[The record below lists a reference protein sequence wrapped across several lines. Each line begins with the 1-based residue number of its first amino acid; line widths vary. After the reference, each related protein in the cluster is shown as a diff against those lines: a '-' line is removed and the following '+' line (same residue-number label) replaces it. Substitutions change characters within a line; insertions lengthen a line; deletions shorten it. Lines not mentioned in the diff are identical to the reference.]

1 MMFPAAMM
9 NSLRK
14 DSMKKIGRVIKFYNS
29 FFFVQVEEELIP
41 CKLRGLLKRDK
52 KIGSAVCVGDFVEIS
67 KLKDKSGVIENVQSR
82 RNILIRPPVANVD
95 RVILTFAV
103 DAPRLHPLLLNR
115 FLVLAE
121 KSALDEIII
130 CVNKIDLT
138 AEKNFLSEY
147 EPLYK
152 VLRVSAVTGEGV
164 DELREILS
172 NGVTVF
178 AGPSGVG
185 KSSLLNA
192 IDKNLKLKVGK
203 ISEKILRGKH
213 TTRISELIKFSG
225 GFLVDTPGFSAVD
238 LVEAGLDK
246 KNLWNYF
253 KEFAPFAADC
263 KFLNGCSHSHEPDCG
278 VKAAVEQ
285 GKILRER
292 YESYLALLEEVNTE
306 KIY

>member
-1 MMFPAAMM
+1 M
-9 NSLRK
+9 SRE
-14 DSMKKIGRVIKFYNS
+14 IGRVIKFYNS
-29 FFFVQVEEELIP
+29 FFFVKAGNEVIP

-52 KIGSAVCVGDFVEIS
+52 KIGSAVNVGDFVEIS
-67 KLKDKSGVIENVQSR
+67 RLKDKSGVIESVQLR

-103 DAPRLHPLLLNR
+103 DAPKLHPLLLNR

-121 KSALDEIII
+121 KSELAEIII
-130 CVNKIDLT
+130 CVNKIDL
-138 AEKNFLSEY
+138 AEDKNFLAEY

-152 VLRVSAVTGEGV
+152 ILRVSAMTGEGV
-164 DELREILS
+164 DALKKILS
-172 NGVTVF
+172 EGVTVF

-203 ISEKILRGKH
+203 VSEKILRGKH
-213 TTRISELIKFSG
+213 TTRVSELIEFGG
-225 GFLVDTPGFSAVD
+225 GFLADTPGFSAVD

-246 KNLWNYF
+246 KNLWHCF
-253 KEFAPFAADC
+253 KEFAQFAESC

-278 VKAAVEQ
+278 VKAAVER
-285 GKILRER
+285 GEILRER
-292 YESYLALLEEVNTE
+292 YESYLTLLEEVTSE
-306 KIY
+306 KF